1 MIELVE
7 PVSVI
12 SARGKI
18 EPNVNQPLLQELLSW
33 GMPVIST
40 TVGALRAR
48 GGDHAR
54 TRRISGL
61 AVE

>member
-1 MIELVE
+1 MIELVA

-33 GMPVIST
+33 GIP
-40 TVGALRAR
+40 
-48 GGDHAR
+48 
-54 TRRISGL
+54 
-61 AVE
+61 